1 MLKHEARLNKFKK
14 TVNISNIVH
23 EHSGMKLEINN
34 NRKMEN
40 FTSMFKFKNVLLNN
54 HLLKEEI

>member
-14 TVNISNIVH
+14 IVNISNIFR
-23 EHSGMKLEINN
+23 EHSGIKLEINN

-40 FTSMFKFKNVLLNN
+40 FTSMFKLKNALLNN